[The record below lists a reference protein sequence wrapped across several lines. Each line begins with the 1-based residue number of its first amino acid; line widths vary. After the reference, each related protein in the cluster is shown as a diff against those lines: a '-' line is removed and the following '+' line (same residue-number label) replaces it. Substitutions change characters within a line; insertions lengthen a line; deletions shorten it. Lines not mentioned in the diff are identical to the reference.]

1 MDFSRYPFDQK
12 YMPHFYITEFENVVV
27 DLENFVH
34 RFKEIGENLR
44 LISIYYLFDILE
56 AGE

>member
-1 MDFSRYPFDQK
+1 
-12 YMPHFYITEFENVVV
+12 MPHFYITEFENVVV

-44 LISIYYLFDILE
+44 LIYIYYLFDILE